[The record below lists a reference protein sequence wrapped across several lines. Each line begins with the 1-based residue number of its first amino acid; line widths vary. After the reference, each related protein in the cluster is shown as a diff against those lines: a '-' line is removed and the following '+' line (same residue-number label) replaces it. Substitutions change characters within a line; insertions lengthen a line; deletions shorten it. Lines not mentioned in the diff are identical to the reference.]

1 MLGLEQLERLWRNLL
16 ALGGRRLLALAFIG
30 TVVMGAVG
38 LGSYYLSRP
47 SLETLYTGL
56 NAQDVTRIG
65 SALREA
71 GIQFDINS
79 AGNAVLV
86 AYGHTAQARMLLA
99 EKGLPSSSNAG
110 YELFD
115 KLGSMGLTSFMQEV
129 TRVRALEGEIARS
142 IQAIRNVKAA
152 RVHLVMPEAGSFRRT
167 RQAPSASVIVRT
179 ENPADFQ
186 SGQAIRHLVA
196 AAVPGMTIDQVTVL
210 NMDGTVMATSGDSA
224 TASPNKNMTLE
235 KTVAK
240 EMQDNIAKTLTPYLG
255 INNFEISVAA
265 RVNTDKKQTSETT
278 YNPESRVERSVR
290 VVKETG
296 SQQNSQTKQGVGADQ
311 NVPADQAGAN
321 GAANGDQSKKQ
332 NERREELTNYEVG
345 TKTTQTVSE
354 GYRIENLN
362 IAVVLNR
369 KRLMETLGANA
380 TPEMLEKHIKEVE
393 KIVVSASG
401 VDLKRGDQIAV
412 SALEFAQGGMTLD
425 PVPPVGWGEL
435 LGRQLGSFANAGALV
450 LITALLVWFGVRP
463 AMRAIL
469 EAPPEAA
476 PAAIT
481 ASGEGGEAVEM
492 DPVMR
497 AMLGGGSSPTRTASS
512 GDTSLIS
519 DLTEKLDR
527 APQKRL
533 EQMVDFDEEQ
543 AAAILKQWLREAEPA

>member
-1 MLGLEQLERLWRNLL
+1 MFGLEQLERIWKSLL
-16 ALGGRRLLALAFIG
+16 ALGARRLIALAFVG
-30 TVVMGAVG
+30 TAVMGTVG

-47 SLETLYTGL
+47 DLETLYTGL
-56 NAQDVTRIG
+56 NPQDVSRIG
-65 SALREA
+65 GALKEA
-71 GIQFDINS
+71 GIFFDINS

-86 AYGHTAQARMLLA
+86 RYGQTAQARMLLA
-99 EKGLPSSSNAG
+99 EKGLPNSANAG

-142 IQAIRNVKAA
+142 IQAMRGVKAA

-167 RQAPSASVIVRT
+167 RQSPSASVIVRT

-186 SGQAIRHLVA
+186 SGQAIRHLVS
-196 AAVPGMTIDQVTVL
+196 AAVPGMSIDHVTVL
-210 NMDGTVMATSGDSA
+210 NMDGTVMASAGDVTGA
-224 TASPNKNMTLE
+224 TPSKNMTLE

-255 INNFEISVAA
+255 VNNFEISVAA
-265 RVNTDKKQTSETT
+265 RINTDKKQTSETT

-296 SQQNSQTKQGVGADQ
+296 SSQNSATKQGTGAEQ
-311 NVPADQAGAN
+311 NVPADQSGTAAG
-321 GAANGDQSKKQ
+321 GDQSKKQ

-369 KRLMETLGANA
+369 KRIMETLGADA
-380 TPEMLEKHIKEVE
+380 TPEAVDKHIKEVE
-393 KIVVSASG
+393 RLVVSASG
-401 VDLKRGDQIAV
+401 VDLKRGDLVAV
-412 SALEFAQGGMTLD
+412 SALDFVQGGMTLD
-425 PVPPVGWGEL
+425 PIPAVGWQEM
-435 LGRQLGSFANAGALV
+435 LGRQLGSFVNAGAFVLV
-450 LITALLVWFGVRP
+450 TALLIWFGLRP
-463 AMRAIL
+463 AMKAIM
-469 EAPPEAA
+469 EAPPEA

-481 ASGEGGEAVEM
+481 ASGENGDQM
-492 DPVMR
+492 PIDPVMA
-497 AMLGGGSSPTRTASS
+497 AMLGGNPASSGARRGSSP
-512 GDTSLIS
+512 GDPSLIA